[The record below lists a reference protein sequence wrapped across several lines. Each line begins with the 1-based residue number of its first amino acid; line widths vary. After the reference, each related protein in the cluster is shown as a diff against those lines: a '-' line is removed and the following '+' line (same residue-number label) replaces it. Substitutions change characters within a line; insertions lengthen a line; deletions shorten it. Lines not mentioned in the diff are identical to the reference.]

1 MFTRIL
7 VPLDGSRLAEA
18 SLGAAAYLAKTLNL
32 AVTLVHVIEHNAPEE
47 IHGEPHL
54 TSEEDAR
61 VYLDEVARR
70 AFPAGV
76 AVDPHVHTSEV
87 KDVAASI
94 VNHVQE
100 LKCDMVVMCTHG
112 QGGLRSW
119 LFGNIA
125 QQVIRLGKTPVL
137 LIEPRSSGEIPAFIC
152 QRLLVALDGNP
163 DHEQGLPVAIDLARG
178 CQADI
183 HLVMV
188 VPTRKELSMEQAAT
202 AMLLPGSTSALLDL
216 TEAGAREYLS
226 RHVSTLSSEG
236 IQTTAE
242 VRRGDPA
249 KTIIRTARR
258 VGADLIVLGTHGKT
272 GMDAFWSGSLTPL
285 VSSRSHLPLMLVP
298 VTETGTELEQ
308 STLR

>member
-18 SLGAAAYLAKTLNL
+18 SLDAAAYLAKTLGL
-32 AVTLVHVIEHNAPEE
+32 AVTLVHVIEYQAPDE

-54 TSEEDAR
+54 TSEQDAR
-61 VYLDEVARR
+61 IYLDEVAGR

-76 AVDPHVHTSEV
+76 NVDLHVHTNEV
-87 KDVAASI
+87 KDVAGSI
-94 VNHVQE
+94 VNHIQE
-100 LKCDMVVMCTHG
+100 LKCDLVVMCTHG
-112 QGGLRSW
+112 WGGIRSW
-119 LFGNIA
+119 LFGTIA
-125 QQVIRLGKTPVL
+125 QQVISRGKTPVL
-137 LIEPRSSGEIPAFIC
+137 LIEPRVSKVSPVFAC

-163 DHEQGLPVAIDLARG
+163 DHEQGLPVTIELARG
-178 CQADI
+178 CQADV

-202 AMLLPGSTSALLDL
+202 SMFLPGSTSALLDL
-216 TEAGAREYLS
+216 TETSAKEYLD
-226 RHVSTLSSEG
+226 RQVNILVGKGLSVTS
-236 IQTTAE
+236 E

-258 VGADLIVLGTHGKT
+258 IGADLIVLGTHGKT

-285 VSSRSHLPLMLVP
+285 VSSKSHLPLLLVP
-298 VTETGTELEQ
+298 ITKPASE
-308 STLR
+308 R

>member
-32 AVTLVHVIEHNAPEE
+32 AVTLVHVIEYHAPDE

-54 TSEEDAR
+54 TTEEDAR
-61 VYLDEVARR
+61 FYLDEVARR
-70 AFPAGV
+70 AFPKGIQ
-76 AVDPHVHTSEV
+76 VDPHVHTSEV

-94 VNHVQE
+94 VNHIQE
-100 LKCDMVVMCTHG
+100 LKCDLVVMCTHG
-112 QGGLRSW
+112 RGGLRSW

-137 LIEPRSSGEIPAFIC
+137 LIEPLGSGESPAFVC
-152 QRLLVALDGNP
+152 KRLLVALDGNP

-178 CQADI
+178 CPADI

-188 VPTRKELSMEQAAT
+188 VPTRKELSMENAAT
-202 AMLLPGSTSALLDL
+202 ATLLPGSTSALLDL
-216 TEAGAREYLS
+216 TETSAREYLG
-226 RHVSTLSSEG
+226 HLVGTLSSEG
-236 IQTTAE
+236 ISVTAE

-258 VGADLIVLGTHGKT
+258 VGADVIVLGTHGKA

-285 VSSRSHLPLMLVP
+285 VSSRSHLPLLLVP
-298 VTETGTELEQ
+298 VTEPGTE
-308 STLR
+308 S